1 MNHSL
6 AFRWL
11 LTLLLLCLLTAG
23 RLPPVSASEDTP
35 DVCVYG
41 ATPGGIAAAVSA
53 AKGGLRVTLV
63 EPTNRI
69 GGLVT
74 NGLSYTDFRTFE
86 SLSGFFWEFARRVE
100 QYYVKTY
107 GANSEQ
113 VKASWRGTHGE
124 PKVNLLIFEQM
135 LAEQNVRVIKA
146 HTLQSLTTSDW
157 QSGRQQITAATFRTA
172 AGAALTLAARMFID
186 GSYEG
191 DLMAM
196 AGESYH
202 IGREARAQ
210 YGEPLAGDPQG
221 QADGQV
227 QGYNFRFVM
236 TKDPA
241 NKVMPQVPAGYK
253 REDFVDVLPH
263 FTSGRLEKVFDD
275 GRAGI
280 YRAHL
285 PLLPNGKADVNDTP
299 HAPVRLSMPDIND
312 AYPDGDAATRQRIYN
327 QHLYYNV
334 GLLYFLQNDSAVPEA
349 IRADAR
355 AWGWCKDE
363 FTDTGHIPPQL
374 YIREARRMVGQYV
387 FTGNDTKQA
396 TGDARTV
403 LRTDSI
409 AMGDYVHN
417 CHGTGRTGTRF
428 NGEHQ
433 GEFYLPVAPY
443 QIPYGV
449 IVPQKTTN
457 LLVPVACS
465 ASHFG
470 FGALR
475 LEPIWTSLGQAA
487 GWAASLAVRESTSVQ
502 KVPVQKVDVTK
513 LQAHLHADRSATMYV
528 SDVAPDALDFAAV
541 QWFAQRGGLHGLAP
555 DNQPKAQPIAGQY
568 SQAHPGH
575 AVQLNQPLD
584 EALRARWHKLAP
596 LPDATN
602 SPTRRDWIR
611 AAWRSR
617 AASLQ

>member
-1 MNHSL
+1 MNPFSPI
-6 AFRWL
+6 RGL
-11 LTLLLLCLLTAG
+11 LIVALLCAMTMS
-23 RLPPVSASEDTP
+23 RLPATSAVEETT

-53 AKGGLRVTLV
+53 AKGGRRVTLV
-63 EPTNRI
+63 EPTSLI
-69 GGLVT
+69 GGMMT
-74 NGLSYTDFRTFE
+74 NGLSYTDFRSFE

-100 QYYVKTY
+100 QHYVKAY

-135 LAEQNVRVIKA
+135 LAEQKVRVIKA

-157 QSGRQQITAATFRTA
+157 QAGRRRIATATFRHAT
-172 AGAALTLAARMFID
+172 GATLTLAARMFID

-202 IGREARAQ
+202 VGRESRAQ
-210 YGEPLAGDPQG
+210 YGEPLAGDAEG

-241 NKVMPQVPAGYK
+241 NKVMPQAPAGYK

-263 FTSGRLEKVFDD
+263 FTSGRLKKVFDD

-280 YRAHL
+280 FRAHL

-312 AYPDGDAATRQRIYN
+312 AYPDGDPATRRHIYL
-327 QHLYYNV
+327 QHHYYNV
-334 GLLYFLQNDSAVPEA
+334 GLLYFLQNDRAVPEA

-363 FTDTGHIPPQL
+363 FTDTAHIPPQL

-396 TGDARTV
+396 EGDART
-403 LRTDSI
+403 LLHADSI
-409 AMGDYVHN
+409 AMGDYIHN

-428 NGEHQ
+428 NGENT
-433 GEFYLPVAPY
+433 GEFFYSIAPY

-449 IVPQKTTN
+449 IVPQKTAN

-470 FGALR
+470 FSALR
-475 LEPIWTSLGQAA
+475 LEPIWASLGQAA
-487 GWAASLAVRESTSVQ
+487 GWAAALALHEKTSVQ
-502 KVPVQKVDVTK
+502 QVNVTT
-513 LQAHLHADRSATMYV
+513 LQARLHADHSATIYV
-528 SDVAPDALDFAAV
+528 SDVPPDAPDFAAV
-541 QWFAQRGGLHGLAP
+541 QWFALRGGLHGLAAN
-555 DNQPKAQPIAGQY
+555 NQPKAEFITGQY
-568 SQAHPGH
+568 SKAHPGH
-575 AVQLNQPLD
+575 TARLDQSLD
-584 EALRARWHKLAP
+584 EALRTRWQKLAP
-596 LPDATN
+596 LPDATK
-602 SPTRRDWIR
+602 PKTRRDWIGAAYR
-611 AAWRSR
+611 ARADSR
-617 AASLQ
+617 